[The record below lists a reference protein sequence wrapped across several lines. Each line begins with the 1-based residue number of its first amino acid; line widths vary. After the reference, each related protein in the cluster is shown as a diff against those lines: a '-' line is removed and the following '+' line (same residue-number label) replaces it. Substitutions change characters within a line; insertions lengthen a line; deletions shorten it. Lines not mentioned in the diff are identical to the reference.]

1 MSSVFK
7 HQVRVYVED
16 TDAGGI
22 VFYANYLKYMERAR
36 TEFLRSLG
44 YNKPAL
50 FDSFQFVVRSVEL
63 VYQKPAVLDDLL
75 NISAS
80 LSKLSKASFEMHQN
94 VCRDGDILV
103 EGKVKVACINSETK
117 RPLAMPKEIYAT
129 LSNFN

>member
-1 MSSVFK
+1 
-7 HQVRVYVED
+7 
-16 TDAGGI
+16 

-50 FDSFQFVVRSVEL
+50 FDSLQFVVRSVEL

-75 NISAS
+75 DVSAG

-94 VCRDGDILV
+94 VSRDGDILV

-129 LSNFN
+129 LSNYN